1 MSAIAGPGV
10 AMEFDLAFAWSILP
24 ALLDGLAVTLEV
36 VIAGFC
42 CAVLAGGAM
51 AVARQCPFGVLRR
64 LSQAYIAFFRQTPL
78 LVQLYFLFFALPL
91 SGLSLPAMA
100 TGVLGLGLYY
110 GAYIAEAFR
119 GAINDVPVG
128 QWEAARALDFPPAA
142 LWRRIILPQA
152 MKPMVPILG
161 NYLIGMF
168 KETPLLAV
176 ITIPELF
183 QAAKQIAGVTYRY
196 NEPYTFMALLFL
208 VISLPTSFLFNYLER
223 KNTHG

>member
-1 MSAIAGPGV
+1 
-10 AMEFDLAFAWSILP
+10 MEFDVEFAWSILP
-24 ALLDGLAVTLEV
+24 ALLAGLWVTLNV
-36 VIAGFC
+36 VLAGFC
-42 CAVLAGGAM
+42 CAVLVGGVM
-51 AVARQCPFGVLRR
+51 AVARGSALRGLR
-64 LSQAYIAFFRQTPL
+64 VISTAYTTFFRLTPL

-119 GAINDVPVG
+119 GAINDVPAG
-128 QWEAARALDFPPAA
+128 QWEAAQALDFAPAV

-152 MKPMVPILG
+152 LKPMLPILG

-183 QAAKQIAGVTYRY
+183 QAAKQIAGMTYRY
-196 NEPYTFMALLFL
+196 DEPYTLMAVLFL
-208 VISLPTSFLFNYLER
+208 AISLPTSLLFRYWEKKR
-223 KNTHG
+223 AHA